1 MGLNK
6 AEVFRGGDSQN
17 VPGYL
22 QPTKDGKLIPLD
34 ARPFDNQQ
42 FDAIYPF
49 GFSRSRLIDT
59 VPPKE
64 RITHN
69 TERVIYV
76 GFSDPDVSVAMK
88 EITRI
93 NATHLEDPETT
104 VFFPPLNGGALIK
117 AFFQQLG
124 LITDPERQVADFE
137 LKRMLRTNGELMVGV
152 REHRYPEGQ
161 FKTGVVLDDCLASD
175 VSASTTI
182 DLMLRH
188 YPTVENILV
197 VTSAAT
203 QRGVELLLKEWNDV
217 DLRVTAAT
225 PVFAM
230 TWNFYLLRT
239 KEEEGFE
246 FLIPPLPLYVG
257 DMGQWAVPLSPEYND
272 KAPWNQ
278 NRNQ

>member
-93 NATHLEDPETT
+93 NATHKPRDENARFDYQTTLFQVFTAISKQIHLEDPETT

-161 FKTGVVLDDCLASD
+161 FKTVV
-175 VSASTTI
+175 
-182 DLMLRH
+182 
-188 YPTVENILV
+188 
-197 VTSAAT
+197 
-203 QRGVELLLKEWNDV
+203 
-217 DLRVTAAT
+217 
-225 PVFAM
+225 
-230 TWNFYLLRT
+230 
-239 KEEEGFE
+239 
-246 FLIPPLPLYVG
+246 
-257 DMGQWAVPLSPEYND
+257 
-272 KAPWNQ
+272 
-278 NRNQ
+278 